1 MARGRLRA
9 DELPDLAPP
18 DDPRH
23 DAQRPRL
30 PDDHLELLRQHPRPQ
45 AAMTV
50 STRRSDADAPE
61 FDAYAARYDEALAAG
76 LSVTGEDKDYYAR
89 GRMRWL
95 AGRLRALG
103 IAAPE
108 TVLDFGCGLGASTP
122 LFLEQLGA
130 RRVVGVDVSEGL
142 LDRAREAF
150 ASEHRASFHAI
161 AAHDAPASAD
171 LAFVNGVFHHIPVA
185 DRAEAL
191 RWVRRTLRPGGIFAF
206 WENNPWNP
214 GTRYIMSRVSF
225 DENAITITPP
235 EARALLRAAGFEVV
249 ETDFLF
255 IFPRALRWLRP
266 LERLVTR
273 LPLGGQYLVLCR
285 AR

>member
-1 MARGRLRA
+1 VTGEGHGPGAS
-9 DELPDLAPP
+9 AP
-18 DDPRH
+18 
-23 DAQRPRL
+23 AS
-30 PDDHLELLRQHPRPQ
+30 
-45 AAMTV
+45 A
-50 STRRSDADAPE
+50 E

-89 GRMRWL
+89 GRMHWL

-103 IAAPE
+103 IAAPD

-122 LFLEQLGA
+122 LFLDVLGA
-130 RRVVGVDVSEGL
+130 RQVIGVDVSDGL

-150 ASEHRASFHAI
+150 ASEPRVRFATI
-161 AAHDAPASAD
+161 AAHDAPGSAD
-171 LAFVNGVFHHIPVA
+171 LAFVNGVFHHIAPA
-185 DRAEAL
+185 ERAAAL
-191 RWVRRTLRPGGIFAF
+191 QYVRRTLRPGGWFAF

-225 DENAITITPP
+225 DEHAVTITPP
-235 EARALLRAAGFEVV
+235 EARRLLGAAGFGVV

-255 IFPRALRWLRP
+255 IFPRALRVFRP
-266 LERLVTR
+266 LERFVAR

-285 AR
+285 ADAQAGRR

>member
-1 MARGRLRA
+1 VSGDARDPG
-9 DELPDLAPP
+9 AP
-18 DDPRH
+18 
-23 DAQRPRL
+23 
-30 PDDHLELLRQHPRPQ
+30 
-45 AAMTV
+45 
-50 STRRSDADAPE
+50 APGSAE

-95 AGRLRALG
+95 TKRLRALG
-103 IAAPE
+103 VPAPD

-122 LFLEQLGA
+122 LFLDELRA
-130 RRVVGVDVSEGL
+130 KHVIGVDVSEGL
-142 LDRAREAF
+142 LDRARDAF
-150 ASEHRASFHAI
+150 ANEPRARFSTI
-161 AAHDAPASAD
+161 AAHEAPGSAD
-171 LAFVNGVFHHIPVA
+171 LAFVNGVFHHIPPA

-191 RWVRRTLRPGGIFAF
+191 RYVRRTLRPGGLFAF

-235 EARALLRAAGFEVV
+235 EARALLRTAGFEIVA
-249 ETDFLF
+249 TDFLF
-255 IFPRALRWLRP
+255 IFPRALRLFRP
-266 LERLVTR
+266 LEPLVSR

-285 AR
+285 AGASPAAR

>member
-1 MARGRLRA
+1 
-9 DELPDLAPP
+9 
-18 DDPRH
+18 
-23 DAQRPRL
+23 
-30 PDDHLELLRQHPRPQ
+30 
-45 AAMTV
+45 MTGD
-50 STRRSDADAPE
+50 TRRSGTAAADAPE
-61 FDAYAARYDEALAAG
+61 FEAYAARYDEALAAG

-103 IAAPE
+103 IAAPG
-108 TVLDFGCGLGASTP
+108 TVLDFGCGLGGSTP
-122 LFLEQLGA
+122 LFLDLLGA
-130 RRVVGVDVSEGL
+130 KQVVGVDVSEGL

-150 ASEHRASFHAI
+150 ANEPRARFHAI

-191 RWVRRTLRPGGIFAF
+191 RYVRRTLRPGGVFAF

-235 EARALLRAAGFEVV
+235 EARGLLRAAGFEVV

-266 LERLVTR
+266 LERLVAR

>member
-1 MARGRLRA
+1 MSS
-9 DELPDLAPP
+9 D
-18 DDPRH
+18 
-23 DAQRPRL
+23 
-30 PDDHLELLRQHPRPQ
+30 
-45 AAMTV
+45 
-50 STRRSDADAPE
+50 SRRSGTAAPDAPE

-89 GRMRWL
+89 GRMHWL

-103 IAAPE
+103 EAAPD
-108 TVLDFGCGLGASTP
+108 TVLDFGCGLGGSTP
-122 LFLEQLGA
+122 LFLDTLGA
-130 RRVVGVDVSEGL
+130 KQVVGVDVSEGL

-150 ASEHRASFHAI
+150 ASEPRARFHSIPAYE
-161 AAHDAPASAD
+161 APGSAD

-185 DRAEAL
+185 DRADAL
-191 RWVRRTLRPGGIFAF
+191 RYVRRSLRPGGLFAF

-214 GTRYIMSRVSF
+214 GTRWIMSRVSF

-235 EARALLRAAGFEVV
+235 EARGLLRAAGFEVV

-255 IFPRALRWLRP
+255 IFPRALSWLRWLEP
-266 LERLVTR
+266 LVAR
-273 LPLGGQYLVLCR
+273 LPLGGQYMVLCR

>member
-1 MARGRLRA
+1 
-9 DELPDLAPP
+9 
-18 DDPRH
+18 
-23 DAQRPRL
+23 
-30 PDDHLELLRQHPRPQ
+30 
-45 AAMTV
+45 MT
-50 STRRSDADAPE
+50 SDTRRSATTAPDAAE

-76 LSVTGEDKDYYAR
+76 LSVTGEDRDYYAR

-103 IAAPE
+103 IPAPG
-108 TVLDFGCGLGASTP
+108 TVLDFGCGLGGSTP
-122 LFLEQLGA
+122 LFLDELGA
-130 RRVVGVDVSEGL
+130 RQVVGVDVSEGL

-150 ASEHRASFHAI
+150 AGEPRARFHAI
-161 AAHDAPASAD
+161 ASYEAPASAD
-171 LAFVNGVFHHIPVA
+171 LAFVNGVFHHIPPA

-191 RWVRRTLRPGGIFAF
+191 RYVRRTLRPGGVFAF

-214 GTRYIMSRVSF
+214 GTRYIMRRVSF

-235 EARALLRAAGFEVV
+235 EARGLLRAAGFGIV
-249 ETDFLF
+249 ETRFLF

-266 LERLVTR
+266 LERRLAR

>member
-1 MARGRLRA
+1 
-9 DELPDLAPP
+9 
-18 DDPRH
+18 
-23 DAQRPRL
+23 
-30 PDDHLELLRQHPRPQ
+30 
-45 AAMTV
+45 MT
-50 STRRSDADAPE
+50 SDTRRSGTAAPDAPE

-89 GRMRWL
+89 GRMHWL

-103 IAAPE
+103 MPAPA
-108 TVLDFGCGLGASTP
+108 TVLDFGCGLGGSTP
-122 LFLEQLGA
+122 LFLDVLGA
-130 RRVVGVDVSEGL
+130 KQVVGVDVSEGL

-150 ASEHRASFHAI
+150 ASEPRARFSTI

-171 LAFVNGVFHHIPVA
+171 LAFVNGVFHHIPPA

-191 RWVRRTLRPGGIFAF
+191 RYVRRTLRPGGLFAF

-214 GTRYIMSRVSF
+214 GTRFIMSRVSF
-225 DENAITITPP
+225 DEHAITITPP
-235 EARALLRAAGFEVV
+235 EARALLRAAAFEVV

-255 IFPRALRWLRP
+255 IFPRLLRWLRP
-266 LERLVTR
+266 VERLVAR

>member
-1 MARGRLRA
+1 
-9 DELPDLAPP
+9 
-18 DDPRH
+18 
-23 DAQRPRL
+23 
-30 PDDHLELLRQHPRPQ
+30 
-45 AAMTV
+45 MT
-50 STRRSDADAPE
+50 SDTRRSAAAAPDAPE

-89 GRMRWL
+89 GRMHWV

-103 IAAPE
+103 APAPA
-108 TVLDFGCGLGASTP
+108 TVLDFGCGLGNSTP
-122 LFLEQLGA
+122 LFLDILGA
-130 RRVVGVDVSEGL
+130 RHVVGVDVSEGL
-142 LDRAREAF
+142 LDRARAAF
-150 ASEHRASFHAI
+150 ANEPRARFHAI
-161 AAHDAPASAD
+161 AAYEAPGSAD
-171 LAFVNGVFHHIPVA
+171 LAFVNGVFHHIPPA

-191 RWVRRTLRPGGIFAF
+191 RYVRRTLRPGGLFAF

-214 GTRYIMSRVSF
+214 GTRYIMNRVSF
-225 DENAITITPP
+225 DEHAITITPP
-235 EARALLRAAGFEVV
+235 EARGLLRAAGFEVV

-266 LERLVTR
+266 LERLVAR

>member
-1 MARGRLRA
+1 M
-9 DELPDLAPP
+9 
-18 DDPRH
+18 
-23 DAQRPRL
+23 
-30 PDDHLELLRQHPRPQ
+30 
-45 AAMTV
+45 
-50 STRRSDADAPE
+50 STDSRRSAGGTAATDAPE

-76 LSVTGEDKDYYAR
+76 LSITGEDKDYYAR
-89 GRMRWL
+89 GRMRWV
-95 AGRLRALG
+95 AGRLKALG
-103 IAAPE
+103 TIPPT
-108 TVLDFGCGLGASTP
+108 TVLDFGCGLGNATP
-122 LFLEQLGA
+122 LFIEELVA
-130 RRVVGVDVSEGL
+130 REVVGVDVSEGL

-150 ASEHRASFHAI
+150 ANEPRARFATI
-161 AAHDAPASAD
+161 DAHHAPASAD

-185 DRAEAL
+185 DRPAAL
-191 RWVRRTLRPGGIFAF
+191 QYVRRTLRPGGLFAF

-225 DENAITITPP
+225 DEHAITITPP
-235 EARALLRAAGFEVV
+235 EARGLLRDAGFETI

-266 LERLVTR
+266 LERLAAR

>member
-1 MARGRLRA
+1 MSS
-9 DELPDLAPP
+9 D
-18 DDPRH
+18 
-23 DAQRPRL
+23 
-30 PDDHLELLRQHPRPQ
+30 
-45 AAMTV
+45 
-50 STRRSDADAPE
+50 TRRSGTAAPDAPE

-89 GRMRWL
+89 GRMHWL

-103 IAAPE
+103 EAAPD
-108 TVLDFGCGLGASTP
+108 TVLDFGCGLGGSTP
-122 LFLEQLGA
+122 LFLDTLGA
-130 RRVVGVDVSEGL
+130 KQVVGVDVSEGL

-150 ASEHRASFHAI
+150 ASEPRARFHSIPAYE
-161 AAHDAPASAD
+161 APGSAD

-185 DRAEAL
+185 DRADAL
-191 RWVRRTLRPGGIFAF
+191 RYVRRSLRPGGLFAF

-214 GTRYIMSRVSF
+214 GTRWIMSRVSF

-235 EARALLRAAGFEVV
+235 EARGLLRAAGFEVV

-255 IFPRALRWLRP
+255 IFPRALSWLRWLEP
-266 LERLVTR
+266 LVAR
-273 LPLGGQYLVLCR
+273 LPLGGQYMVLCR

>member
-1 MARGRLRA
+1 
-9 DELPDLAPP
+9 
-18 DDPRH
+18 
-23 DAQRPRL
+23 
-30 PDDHLELLRQHPRPQ
+30 
-45 AAMTV
+45 MT
-50 STRRSDADAPE
+50 SDTRRSGTAAPDAPE

-89 GRMRWL
+89 GRMKWL

-103 IAAPE
+103 TAAPG
-108 TVLDFGCGLGASTP
+108 TVLDFGCGLGGSTP
-122 LFLEQLGA
+122 LFLEMLGA
-130 RRVVGVDVSEGL
+130 KQVVGVDVSEGL

-150 ASEHRASFHAI
+150 ASEPRARFHAI
-161 AAHDAPASAD
+161 ASHEAPGSAD

-191 RWVRRTLRPGGIFAF
+191 RYVRRTLRPGGLFAF

-235 EARALLRAAGFEVV
+235 EARGLLRAAGFEVV

-266 LERLVTR
+266 LERLVAR

>member
-1 MARGRLRA
+1 
-9 DELPDLAPP
+9 
-18 DDPRH
+18 
-23 DAQRPRL
+23 
-30 PDDHLELLRQHPRPQ
+30 
-45 AAMTV
+45 MTAT
-50 STRRSDADAPE
+50 TRRSDAAGAPE

-89 GRMRWL
+89 GRMHWL
-95 AGRLRALG
+95 ASRLRALG
-103 IAAPE
+103 APAPQ

-122 LFLEQLGA
+122 LFLELLGA

-142 LDRAREAF
+142 LDRARQTF
-150 ASEHRASFHAI
+150 AGEPRASFHAI
-161 AAHDAPASAD
+161 AGHEAPGSAD
-171 LAFVNGVFHHIPVA
+171 LAFVNGVFHHIPPA
-185 DRAEAL
+185 DRADAL
-191 RWVRRTLRPGGIFAF
+191 RYVRRTLRPGGLFAF

-225 DENAITITPP
+225 DENAVTITPP
-235 EARALLRAAGFEVV
+235 EARGLLRAAGFAVV

-273 LPLGGQYLVLCR
+273 LPFGGQYLVLCR

>member
-1 MARGRLRA
+1 MTSVTRGSGTA
-9 DELPDLAPP
+9 
-18 DDPRH
+18 
-23 DAQRPRL
+23 
-30 PDDHLELLRQHPRPQ
+30 
-45 AAMTV
+45 
-50 STRRSDADAPE
+50 ADAPE

-89 GRMRWL
+89 GRMHWL

-103 IAAPE
+103 ISTPE
-108 TVLDFGCGLGASTP
+108 TVLDFGCGLGNATP
-122 LFLEQLGA
+122 LFLELLGA
-130 RRVVGVDVSEGL
+130 RRVVGVDVSDGL

-150 ASEHRASFHAI
+150 AGEPRASFHTI
-161 AAHDAPASAD
+161 AAHEAPASAD

-191 RWVRRTLRPGGIFAF
+191 RYVRRTLRPGGVFAF

-214 GTRYIMSRVSF
+214 GTRYILSRVSF

-235 EARALLRAAGFEVV
+235 EARGLLGDAGFEIV

-266 LERLVTR
+266 LERLVAR

>member
-1 MARGRLRA
+1 MTSAARA
-9 DELPDLAPP
+9 SS
-18 DDPRH
+18 
-23 DAQRPRL
+23 
-30 PDDHLELLRQHPRPQ
+30 
-45 AAMTV
+45 TV
-50 STRRSDADAPE
+50 ADAPE

-89 GRMRWL
+89 GRMQWV

-103 IAAPE
+103 IAVPE
-108 TVLDFGCGLGASTP
+108 TVLDFGCGLGNATP
-122 LFLEQLGA
+122 LFLDLLGA
-130 RRVVGVDVSEGL
+130 RRVVGVDVSDGL
-142 LDRAREAF
+142 LERAREAF
-150 ASEHRASFHAI
+150 AGEPRASFHTI
-161 AAHDAPASAD
+161 AAHEAPGTAD

-185 DRAEAL
+185 DRPEAL
-191 RWVRRTLRPGGIFAF
+191 RYVRRTLRPGGVFAF

-214 GTRYIMSRVSF
+214 GTRWIMSRVSF
-225 DENAITITPP
+225 DANAITITPP
-235 EARALLRAAGFEVV
+235 EARGILRDAGFEVI